1 MNASDR
7 PNTCKSRGNRV
18 FGPLTTGARVRN
30 AYATYL
36 TLGDSPLKNGLIPH
50 NIIES
55 HGLII
60 KALWCKMGMRD
71 IS

>member
-36 TLGDSPLKNGLIPH
+36 IPGDSPKKFGLIPH
-50 NIIES
+50 NIMNK
-55 HGLII
+55 HLFII
-60 KALWCKMGMRD
+60 KTPVV
-71 IS
+71 